1 MLKRLKQTWKEE
13 EAQFKKSQSP
23 APASETAA
31 ASPTPTPSEPP
42 RPSEGEPDITQENR
56 PSSSYAPKRSR
67 DTFETDVTDVIKSER
82 PSKVLKIENDSLR
95 NHLPEI
101 LDSRERYENQ
111 VHLNLST
118 LKERIFAQATVE
130 NSTLRHLVWYNML
143 LLIVLSS
150 AIADIPATKGRA
162 KLFI

>member
-31 ASPTPTPSEPP
+31 ASPTPTPSEP
-42 RPSEGEPDITQENR
+42 RPSEGEPDNSQENK
-56 PSSSYAPKRSR
+56 PASFYAPKRSR
-67 DTFETDVTDVIKSER
+67 DAFETDVADVTKSER
-82 PSKVLKIENDSLR
+82 PTKVPKIENDSLR

-130 NSTLRHLVWYNML
+130 NSTLLHLVWYNML
-143 LLIVLSS
+143 MLIVLSP

-162 KLFI
+162 KLFL